1 MAVCQGKMHRHFLTR
16 LHGKGQ
22 QKRVCQGEPGTPTY
36 IYSKQARCLQTN
48 QAVLFSIQQAL
59 ENAFLADVANPFGG
73 NTQGN
78 PRVFFGD
85 IKLLDLQIGIEFA
98 TGLDVRVRNIVST
111 HYFLSGYFTNFRHD
125 CKYFNCAAF
134 AGARCGLPP
143 KMECKG
149 RYFFSNNQTNFQN
162 PVSLSLRASPPK
174 TAWSRRAMLKQR
186 NAWHGAR
193 LSLSLTVVEDSL
205 VSAMLKQRNAWHGAR
220 LSLSLTVVEDSLVSA
235 MLKQRN
241 AWHGARLSLSL
252 QVE

>member
-174 TAWSRRAMLKQR
+174 
-186 NAWHGAR
+186 
-193 LSLSLTVVEDSL
+193 DSL